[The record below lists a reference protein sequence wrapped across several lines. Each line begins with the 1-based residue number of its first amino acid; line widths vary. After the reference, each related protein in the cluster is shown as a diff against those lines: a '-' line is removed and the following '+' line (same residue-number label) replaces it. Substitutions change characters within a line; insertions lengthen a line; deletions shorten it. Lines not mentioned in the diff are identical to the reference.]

1 MIPDI
6 NLLPNTGRDEEGSR
20 TRYMLL
26 GIIAILLLAIMSWLY
41 FSARSD
47 VVSLTTE
54 EQALQAEYEAV
65 QGELGERQ
73 VAEQGS
79 VGESLAFIEQ
89 ISYPATPLVDETQ
102 RLLPENTYLRSYSFS
117 QAAVTFTVDFET
129 LNAISSYIEDLEY
142 SPYFLDVQLGAITN
156 FELGASRQEQD
167 ATARFSEV
175 PRYTAEV
182 MLAIDRTYLA
192 TGGVE

>member
-6 NLLPNTGRDEEGSR
+6 NLLPNTGRDEEASR

-47 VVSLTTE
+47 VVNLTKE

-102 RLLPENTYLRSYSFS
+102 RLLPENTYLRSYSSS

-142 SPYFLDVQLGAITN
+142 SPYFLDVQLGAVTN
-156 FELGASRQEQD
+156 FELGASGQEQD
-167 ATARFSEV
+167 EAARFSEM

-192 TGGVE
+192 TGGEE

>member
-6 NLLPNTGRDEEGSR
+6 NLLPNTGRDEEDSR

>member
-6 NLLPNTGRDEEGSR
+6 NLLPNTGRDEEASR

-26 GIIAILLLAIMSWLY
+26 GIIAMLLLAVMSWLY

-47 VVSLTTE
+47 VVNLTTE

-65 QGELGERQ
+65 QGELGEHQ

-129 LNAISSYIEDLEY
+129 LNAISAYMEELEY
-142 SPYFLDVQLGAITN
+142 SPYFLDVQLGAVTN
-156 FELGASRQEQD
+156 FELGTSGQEQD
-167 ATARFSEV
+167 AAARFSEV

-192 TGGVE
+192 TGGEE